1 MREPNHRVACP
12 ECGYE
17 FNTTWSPKDWAAMW
31 ENAPAGVHSHCEHRT
46 KRGEWCWRF
55 VRPGQ
60 KRCWQHTPII
70 GC

>member
-1 MREPNHRVACP
+1 
-12 ECGYE
+12 
-17 FNTTWSPKDWAAMW
+17 MW